1 MTVPPAGEVR
11 IDARGRR
18 AEVGAEHAA
27 RGSERASPGFFAMPP
42 SEQPSVTEL
51 QRRIDALLTE
61 SPEERS
67 RSGFSDYVP
76 RRDRLSQRLAQT
88 AATASGAA
96 GIAMALDE
104 CERLAAAEDRLA
116 VQRALAIFLTHHPA
130 VARLGLRVPSLAERA
145 PWKAGPSR
153 RHRAE

>member
-1 MTVPPAGEVR
+1 MTVPSAEEDR

-18 AEVGAEHAA
+18 AEVEPEHAA
-27 RGSERASPGFFAMPP
+27 RSCARASPGFFAMPP
-42 SEQPSVTEL
+42 FHEPSVTEL
-51 QRRIDALLTE
+51 QRRIDALLAE

-67 RSGFSDYVP
+67 RSRFSDYLP
-76 RRDRLSQRLAQT
+76 RRDSLSRRLAQT

-104 CERLAAAEDRLA
+104 CERLAAVEDRLA

-145 PWKAGPSR
+145 PWKTGPSR
-153 RHRAE
+153 RRRTE